1 MELPCGINRVS
12 IKGNNYVVIGK
23 EGIKE

>member
-12 IKGNNYVVIGK
+12 IKGNNYVLIGK